1 MVIPIYDN
9 DPLEQSHRAYV
20 NWTLII
26 INVAVFLVQINA
38 SDDTSLAMTRDL
50 ALIPAAII
58 GKVTLGGNLPPI
70 LSVFTYMFL
79 HGGWSHIIGNML
91 FLWVLGD
98 NIEDAMGHLRYF
110 FFYLLCGAA
119 GGIAFLLSGPDA
131 VVPLVG
137 ASGAVAG
144 VVAAYLMLRP
154 CAKITFLAFGF
165 VPLRLGSA
173 WVLGAWVLIQIWN
186 VINVHGGETA
196 WWAHI
201 GGLAVGAVLTIVL
214 RRPDVT
220 LFECLRPGDVM
231 AVKEVLSERNPR
243 WGSR

>member
-26 INVAVFLVQINA
+26 INVAVFVVQINA

-50 ALIPAAII
+50 ALIPAAIT

-98 NIEDAMGHLRYF
+98 NIEDAIGRSRYLV
-110 FFYLLCGAA
+110 FYLLCGMA
-119 GGIAFLLSGPDA
+119 GGAAHVLAAPQSN
-131 VVPLVG
+131 VPLVG
-137 ASGAVAG
+137 ASGAIAG
-144 VVAAYLMLRP
+144 VIAAYMMLRP
-154 CAKITFLAFGF
+154 CAKITVLIFGF
-165 VPLRLGSA
+165 IPFRLASY
-173 WVLGAWVLIQIWN
+173 WVLGFWALSQVWHVFSL
-186 VINVHGGETA
+186 EKSDTA
-196 WWAHI
+196 WWAHV
-201 GGLAVGAVLTIVL
+201 GGLAAGALLITIIRPAGVL
-214 RRPDVT
+214 
-220 LFECLRPGDVM
+220 LFECMRPED
-231 AVKEVLSERNPR
+231 AVAVAESGSSGPWGKPR
-243 WGSR
+243 

>member
-9 DPLEQSHRAYV
+9 DPLEQTHRAYV
-20 NWTLII
+20 NWALIV
-26 INVAVFLVQINA
+26 INIAVFLLQINV
-38 SDDTSLAMTRDL
+38 SDDASLAMTRDL
-50 ALIPAAII
+50 ALIPAAIT

-110 FFYLLCGAA
+110 FFYMLCGAA

-131 VVPLVG
+131 IVPLVG

-173 WVLGAWVLIQIWN
+173 WVLGAWVLMQIWN
-186 VINVHGGETA
+186 VINAHGGETA

-201 GGLAVGAVLTIVL
+201 GGLAAGAALTLVL

-231 AVKEVLSERNPR
+231 AVKQVLSETNRTWR
-243 WGSR
+243 SR

>member
-20 NWTLII
+20 NWALII

-50 ALIPAAII
+50 ALIPAAIT

-119 GGIAFLLSGPDA
+119 GGIAFLLRDRKS
-131 VVPLVG
+131 VV
-137 ASGAVAG
+137 
-144 VVAAYLMLRP
+144 
-154 CAKITFLAFGF
+154 
-165 VPLRLGSA
+165 
-173 WVLGAWVLIQIWN
+173 
-186 VINVHGGETA
+186 
-196 WWAHI
+196 
-201 GGLAVGAVLTIVL
+201 
-214 RRPDVT
+214 
-220 LFECLRPGDVM
+220 
-231 AVKEVLSERNPR
+231 
-243 WGSR
+243 

>member
-20 NWTLII
+20 NWALLITNI
-26 INVAVFLVQINA
+26 AVFLVQINA

-50 ALIPAAII
+50 ALIPAAIT

-98 NIEDAMGHLRYF
+98 NIEDAFGSVRFF
-110 FFYLLCGAA
+110 FFYMLCGAA
-119 GGIAFLLSGPDA
+119 GGLAHLFMHPDSVA
-131 VVPLVG
+131 PLVG

-144 VVAAYLMLRP
+144 VVAAYLHLARTI
-154 CAKITFLAFGF
+154 CRRAERVIVQLKDSGEEVSAEVRSYINRLSDFLF
-165 VPLRLGSA
+165 VASRYLNDKGARDVL
-173 WVLGAWVLIQIWN
+173 WVPGAN
-186 VINVHGGETA
+186 
-196 WWAHI
+196 
-201 GGLAVGAVLTIVL
+201 
-214 RRPDVT
+214 R
-220 LFECLRPGDVM
+220 
-231 AVKEVLSERNPR
+231 
-243 WGSR
+243 

>member
-9 DPLEQSHRAYV
+9 DPLERTHRAFV

-26 INVAVFLVQINA
+26 INIAVFLVQIKA

-50 ALIPAAII
+50 ALIPAAIT

-110 FFYLLCGAA
+110 FFYMLCGAA
-119 GGIAFLLSGPDA
+119 GGIAFLLSGPDT

-173 WVLGAWVLIQIWN
+173 WVLGAWVLMQIWN
-186 VINVHGGETA
+186 VINAHGGETA

-201 GGLAVGAVLTIVL
+201 GGLAVGAILTVVL

-231 AVKEVLSERNPR
+231 AVKQVLSETRR
-243 WGSR
+243 R

>member
-50 ALIPAAII
+50 ALIPAAVA

-79 HGGWSHIIGNML
+79 HGGWSHILGNML

-131 VVPLVG
+131 IVPLVG

-165 VPLRLGSA
+165 VPLRLGSV

-186 VINVHGGETA
+186 VINIHGGETA

-201 GGLAVGAVLTIVL
+201 GGLAVGAALTVVL

-231 AVKEVLSERNPR
+231 AVKEVLSETNRR
-243 WGSR
+243 H

>member
-20 NWTLII
+20 NWALII
-26 INVAVFLVQINA
+26 INIAVFVLQINA
-38 SDDTSLAMTRDL
+38 SDDTSLTMTRDL
-50 ALIPAAII
+50 ALIPAAIT
-58 GKVTLGGNLPPI
+58 GKVTLGGDLPPI

-98 NIEDAMGHLRYF
+98 NIEDAMGHLRFF

-119 GGIAFLLSGPDA
+119 GGIAFLLSGPDS

-201 GGLAVGAVLTIVL
+201 GGLAAGAVLTIVL

-231 AVKEVLSERNPR
+231 AVKQVLSETNPR
-243 WGSR
+243 